1 MLLRILFTYKPTCL
15 SELGRKRK
23 ERKKK
28 YRKENESKFAEDL
41 AGTSKYSNNT
51 VKRDPQQK
59 ALHKSETEVNTFSIE
74 CTSEEAMAIENDRN
88 EERRQKYKPKQEVL
102 IKASKL
108 V

>member
-28 YRKENESKFAEDL
+28 YRKENESKFAEDF
-41 AGTSKYSNNT
+41 AGTSKYSNT
-51 VKRDPQQK
+51 AMKRDRQQK
-59 ALHKSETEVNTFSIE
+59 ALHHSEIEVNTFSIE